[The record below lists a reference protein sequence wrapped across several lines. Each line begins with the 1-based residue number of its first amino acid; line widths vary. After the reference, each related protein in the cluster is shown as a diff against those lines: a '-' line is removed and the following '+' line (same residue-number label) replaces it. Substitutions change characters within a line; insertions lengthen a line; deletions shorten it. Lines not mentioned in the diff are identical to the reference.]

1 METQAAIHTTPTEHS
16 HESGHTRSLP
26 HTFTR
31 RHRVLWALG
40 IAVSPAA
47 HRPAGSSTDDA
58 TS

>member
-1 METQAAIHTTPTEHS
+1 METQPAIHTHPAERS
-16 HESGHTRSLP
+16 HESGHARPLP

-40 IAVSPAA
+40 IAVHEPAN
-47 HRPAGSSTDDA
+47 HPAGTSTDDA

>member
-1 METQAAIHTTPTEHS
+1 METQAAIHPSPTPRS
-16 HESGHTRSLP
+16 QASGHTRSLP

-40 IAVSPAA
+40 IAVTEPA
-47 HRPAGSSTDDA
+47 HPPVGTSTDDA